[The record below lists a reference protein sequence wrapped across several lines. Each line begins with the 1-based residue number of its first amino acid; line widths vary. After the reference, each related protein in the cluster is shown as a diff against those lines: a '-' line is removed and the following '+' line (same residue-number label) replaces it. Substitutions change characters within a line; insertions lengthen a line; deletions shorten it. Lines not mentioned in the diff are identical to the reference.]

1 MAVQLLSCLEVMVM
15 VMVMGS
21 LGITMRSMLMRM
33 MMTVAGVEC

>member
-1 MAVQLLSCLEVMVM
+1 MAVQLLSRLEVM

-33 MMTVAGVEC
+33 MMVVARVHC